1 MTKIGVRGFYQITE
15 EIESALLSDE
25 NVNTV
30 TTGDITDI
38 DLSKNSIYPISH
50 VTVNN
55 ANLEENLIRFNIS
68 VISMDLVDVS
78 KSETTDIFVG
88 NNNEQ
93 DVLNTQLAVVNKLV
107 QKLRQG
113 TLYQNKFQL
122 DNNPTCEFFTDR
134 FDNQV
139 AGVAATI
146 VIVIPNDIDI
156 CN

>member
-15 EIESALLSDE
+15 QIEAALLSDE

-38 DLSKNSIYPISH
+38 DLSKNSIYPLSH
-50 VTVNN
+50 VTINN
-55 ANLEENLIRFNIS
+55 ASLEENLIRFNIS
-68 VISMDLVDVS
+68 LISMDLVDVS

-93 DVLNTQLAVVNKLV
+93 DVLNTQLAVVNKVV

-146 VIVIPNDIDI
+146 DIVIPNDIDI

>member
-30 TTGDITDI
+30 TRGDITDI

>member
-15 EIESALLSDE
+15 QIEAALLSDE

-50 VTVNN
+50 VTINN
-55 ANLEENLIRFNIS
+55 ASLEENLIRFNIS
-68 VISMDLVDVS
+68 LISMDLVDVS

>member
-55 ANLEENLIRFNIS
+55 ASLGENLIRFNIS

-146 VIVIPNDIDI
+146 DIVIPNDIDI

>member
-15 EIESALLSDE
+15 QIEAALLSDE

-93 DVLNTQLAVVNKLV
+93 DVLNTQLAVVNKVV

-146 VIVIPNDIDI
+146 DIVIPNDIDI

>member
-55 ANLEENLIRFNIS
+55 ASLEENLIRFNIS

-146 VIVIPNDIDI
+146 DIVIPNDIDI

>member
-50 VTVNN
+50 VTVKN

-122 DNNPTCEFFTDR
+122 DNNPTCEFFRDR

>member
-15 EIESALLSDE
+15 QIEAALLLDE

-50 VTVNN
+50 VTINN
-55 ANLEENLIRFNIS
+55 ASLEENLIRFNIS
-68 VISMDLVDVS
+68 LISMDLVDVS

-93 DVLNTQLAVVNKLV
+93 DVLNTQLAVVNKVV

-146 VIVIPNDIDI
+146 DIVIPNDIDI

>member
-30 TTGDITDI
+30 TTGDIADI
-38 DLSKNSIYPISH
+38 DLSKNSIYLISH

-146 VIVIPNDIDI
+146 DIVIPNDIDI

>member
-15 EIESALLSDE
+15 QIEAALLSDE

-50 VTVNN
+50 VTINN
-55 ANLEENLIRFNIS
+55 ASLEENLIRFNIS
-68 VISMDLVDVS
+68 LISMDLVDVS

-146 VIVIPNDIDI
+146 DIVIPNDIDI

>member
-15 EIESALLSDE
+15 QIEAALLSDE

-50 VTVNN
+50 VTINN
-55 ANLEENLIRFNIS
+55 ASLEENLIRFNIS
-68 VISMDLVDVS
+68 LISMDLVDVS

-93 DVLNTQLAVVNKLV
+93 DVLNTQLAVVNKVV

-122 DNNPTCEFFTDR
+122 NNNPTCEFFTDR

-146 VIVIPNDIDI
+146 DIVIPNDIDI

>member
-15 EIESALLSDE
+15 QIEAALLSDE

-93 DVLNTQLAVVNKLV
+93 DVLNTQLAVVNKVV

-113 TLYQNKFQL
+113 TLNQIKFQL

-146 VIVIPNDIDI
+146 DIVIPNDIDI

>member
-68 VISMDLVDVS
+68 VISMDVVDVS

-146 VIVIPNDIDI
+146 DIVLPNDIDI

>member
-15 EIESALLSDE
+15 QIEAALLSDE

-50 VTVNN
+50 VTINN
-55 ANLEENLIRFNIS
+55 ASLEENLIRFNIS
-68 VISMDLVDVS
+68 LISMDLVDVS

-93 DVLNTQLAVVNKLV
+93 DVLNTQLAVVIKVV

-146 VIVIPNDIDI
+146 DIVIPNDIDI

>member
-93 DVLNTQLAVVNKLV
+93 DVLNTQLAVVNKVV

>member
-15 EIESALLSDE
+15 QIESALLSDE

-55 ANLEENLIRFNIS
+55 ASLEEYLIRFNIS

-93 DVLNTQLAVVNKLV
+93 DVLNTQLAVVNKVV

-146 VIVIPNDIDI
+146 DIVIPNDIDI

>member
-93 DVLNTQLAVVNKLV
+93 DVLNTQLAVVNKVV
-107 QKLRQG
+107 QKLSQG

>member
-146 VIVIPNDIDI
+146 DIVIPNDIDI
-156 CN
+156 CS

>member
-15 EIESALLSDE
+15 QIEAALLSDE

-55 ANLEENLIRFNIS
+55 ASLEENLIRFNIS

-93 DVLNTQLAVVNKLV
+93 DVLNTQLAVVNKVV

-146 VIVIPNDIDI
+146 DIVIPNDIDI

>member
-15 EIESALLSDE
+15 QIEAALLSDE

-50 VTVNN
+50 VTINN
-55 ANLEENLIRFNIS
+55 ASLEENLIRFNIS
-68 VISMDLVDVS
+68 LISMDLVDVS

-93 DVLNTQLAVVNKLV
+93 DVLNTQLAVVNKVV

-146 VIVIPNDIDI
+146 DIVIPNDIDI

>member
-50 VTVNN
+50 VTINN
-55 ANLEENLIRFNIS
+55 ASLEENLIRFNIS

>member
-50 VTVNN
+50 VTINN
-55 ANLEENLIRFNIS
+55 ASLEENLIRFNIS
-68 VISMDLVDVS
+68 LISMDLVDVS

-93 DVLNTQLAVVNKLV
+93 DVLNTQLAVVNKVV

-146 VIVIPNDIDI
+146 DIVIPNDIDI

>member
-88 NNNEQ
+88 NNYEQ
-93 DVLNTQLAVVNKLV
+93 DVLNTQLAVVNKLE

>member
-15 EIESALLSDE
+15 QIEAALLSDE

>member
-93 DVLNTQLAVVNKLV
+93 DVLNTQLAVVNKVV

-122 DNNPTCEFFTDR
+122 DNNPTCEFFTDS
-134 FDNQV
+134 FDHQV

-146 VIVIPNDIDI
+146 DIVIPNDIDI

>member
-1 MTKIGVRGFYQITE
+1 
-15 EIESALLSDE
+15 
-25 NVNTV
+25 
-30 TTGDITDI
+30 
-38 DLSKNSIYPISH
+38 
-50 VTVNN
+50 
-55 ANLEENLIRFNIS
+55 
-68 VISMDLVDVS
+68 MDLVDVS

>member
-78 KSETTDIFVG
+78 KS
-88 NNNEQ
+88 
-93 DVLNTQLAVVNKLV
+93 
-107 QKLRQG
+107 
-113 TLYQNKFQL
+113 
-122 DNNPTCEFFTDR
+122 
-134 FDNQV
+134 
-139 AGVAATI
+139 
-146 VIVIPNDIDI
+146 
-156 CN
+156 

>member
-50 VTVNN
+50 VTVTN
-55 ANLEENLIRFNIS
+55 ANLEENLISFNIS

-146 VIVIPNDIDI
+146 DIVIPNDIDI

>member
-88 NNNEQ
+88 NNDEQ

>member
-122 DNNPTCEFFTDR
+122 DNNPTSEFFTDR

>member
-50 VTVNN
+50 VTINN
-55 ANLEENLIRFNIS
+55 ASLEENLIRFNIS
-68 VISMDLVDVS
+68 LISMDLVDVS

>member
-15 EIESALLSDE
+15 QIEAALLSDE

-30 TTGDITDI
+30 PTGDITDI

-50 VTVNN
+50 VTINN
-55 ANLEENLIRFNIS
+55 ASLEENLIRFNIS
-68 VISMDLVDVS
+68 LISMDLVDVS

-93 DVLNTQLAVVNKLV
+93 DVLNTQLAVVNKVV

-146 VIVIPNDIDI
+146 DIVIPNDIDI

>member
-146 VIVIPNDIDI
+146 DIVIPNDIDI

>member
-55 ANLEENLIRFNIS
+55 ANLEYHITL
-68 VISMDLVDVS
+68 DLKCLLGIVD
-78 KSETTDIFVG
+78 I
-88 NNNEQ
+88 
-93 DVLNTQLAVVNKLV
+93 VL
-107 QKLRQG
+107 
-113 TLYQNKFQL
+113 
-122 DNNPTCEFFTDR
+122 
-134 FDNQV
+134 QV
-139 AGVAATI
+139 FRYL
-146 VIVIPNDIDI
+146 
-156 CN
+156 